1 VIFSVREAKEYYD
14 RAYAK
19 AWAAI
24 DEKVQAYKRDMKIS
38 EVRLGNVLYDAD
50 SQISRIDELPDEP
63 KAPTTDLL
71 EVKVG
76 VEALYTVVQ

>member
-1 VIFSVREAKEYYD
+1 MREAKEYYN
-14 RAYAK
+14 RAFEK

-24 DEKVQAYKRDMKIS
+24 EEKVQAYKRDMKFS
-38 EVRLGNVLYDAD
+38 EARLEKVRYDAD
-50 SQISRIDELPDEP
+50 SRISWIDELPDEP
-63 KAPTTDLL
+63 KAPTADSL